1 MLLEVDKTQDQILKT
16 WLDWT
21 PGPSD
26 FTTKIYHIRK
36 GEITPI
42 LNKSSQLQK
51 HKVLLNSFYETN
63 TIFIPK
69 PNRDSLRKNKY
80 KPILFQKLDKTS
92 KY

>member
-42 LNKSSQLQK
+42 LLPGEYHGQRSLASYSPWS
-51 HKVLLNSFYETN
+51 HKESDTAEVT
-63 TIFIPK
+63 
-69 PNRDSLRKNKY
+69 
-80 KPILFQKLDKTS
+80 
-92 KY
+92 